1 MNNIYSNIKKF
12 NSKTQLKVIHILNSD
27 GLIALPTE
35 TVYGLAGN
43 AYSREAVKKIFKIK
57 NRPKI
62 NPIIVHYFTLKEASK
77 DIFFPKKFLKLYRYF
92 CPGPITF
99 ILKKKKYSN
108 INKLTTAGL
117 DSVAVRFPKHKVLR
131 KILRKINFPL
141 AMPSANKSGKVS
153 PTCAKHVY
161 NQFGKKI
168 IIVDGGN
175 SRVGIESTVVD
186 LTSDISILRP
196 GTISSKQI
204 QKILGKKIIYKKSK
218 KIRSPGNLKNHYS
231 PGIPIKLNAKKSEK
245 NSAFI
250 TIGKKFKKSKGVY
263 NLSEKS
269 NLKEA
274 AKNLYKTL
282 ITIKKKKYKK
292 ISVMKIP
299 NIGVGI
305 AINDRLKRA
314 AAK

>member
-1 MNNIYSNIKKF
+1 MTNIYSNIKKL
-12 NSKTQLKVIHILNSD
+12 NSKIQFKVIHLLKND
-27 GLIALPTE
+27 GLVALPTE

-43 AYSREAVKKIFKIK
+43 AYSRKAVNKIFKIK
-57 NRPKI
+57 NRPRI
-62 NPIIVHYFTLKEASK
+62 NPIIVHYSSFKDASK
-77 DIFFPKKFLKLYRYF
+77 DVCFPKEFLRLYRSF

-108 INKLTTAGL
+108 LNKLTTAGL
-117 DSVAVRFPKHKVLR
+117 ESVAIRFPKHKVLR
-131 KILRKINFPL
+131 KILNKINFPL

-153 PTCAKHVY
+153 PTCAEHVS

-168 IIVDGGN
+168 MVIDGGN
-175 SRVGIESTVVD
+175 SKVGLESTVVD
-186 LTSDISILRP
+186 LTSGISILRP
-196 GTISSKQI
+196 GIINSSQI
-204 QKILGKKIIYKKSK
+204 QKIVGKKIIYKKSK
-218 KIRSPGNLKNHYS
+218 KIRSPGNLINHYS
-231 PGIPIKLNAKKSEK
+231 PGIPIKLNVKKAEK

-250 TIGKKFKKSKGVY
+250 TIGKKFKKNKDVY

-269 NLKEA
+269 NLEEA

-292 ISVMKIP
+292 ISVVKIP

>member
-1 MNNIYSNIKKF
+1 MKNIYSNIKKL
-12 NSKTQLKVIHILNSD
+12 NSQLQSKVIHILKND

-43 AYSREAVKKIFKIK
+43 AYSKKAVSKIFKIK
-57 NRPKI
+57 GRPKI
-62 NPIIVHYFTLKEASK
+62 NPIIVHYLSLEDAAK
-77 DIFFPKKFLKLYRYF
+77 DVFFSRDFLKLYKYF

-99 ILKKKKYSN
+99 VLKKKKYSN
-108 INKLTTAGL
+108 LNKLTTAGL
-117 DSVAVRFPKHKVLR
+117 ESVAIRFPKHKVLR
-131 KILRKINFPL
+131 KILKKINFPL

-175 SRVGIESTVVD
+175 SKVGLESTVVN
-186 LTSDISILRP
+186 LTSNTSILRP
-196 GTISSKQI
+196 GIISSTEI
-204 QKILGKKIIYKKSK
+204 QKIIGKKITSKKSK

-231 PGIPIKLNAKKSEK
+231 PGIPIELNVKKAKKD
-245 NSAFI
+245 SALI
-250 TIGKKFKKSKGVY
+250 TIGKKFKNNKDVY
-263 NLSEKS
+263 NLSNKS
-269 NLKEA
+269 NLEEA

-292 ISVMKIP
+292 ISVVKIP